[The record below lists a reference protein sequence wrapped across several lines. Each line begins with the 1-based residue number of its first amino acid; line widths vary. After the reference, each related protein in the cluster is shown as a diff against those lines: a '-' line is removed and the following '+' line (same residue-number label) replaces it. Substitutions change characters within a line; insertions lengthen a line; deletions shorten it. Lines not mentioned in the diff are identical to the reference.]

1 MTRNKKII
9 LGIIITALAIPVV
22 AVIFLLAFDWNRARP
37 WLNAR
42 VSEAIER
49 PFQIAGDL
57 SVRWVRPAETMRPA
71 DRRWRDHIPWPH
83 LRARDV
89 HVGNPA
95 NMEQRDSASAR
106 EFSFSLD
113 PFALLGKRIHIPVL
127 SFDTP
132 RVALERL
139 PDGRNNWTL
148 KPQEKKSAWTLDL
161 DRVVFSKGT
170 VHVKD
175 AITRADITA
184 DVDSLPDDPTYGVG
198 WTMRGLYNGAAVKG
212 GGKAGAVLSLKSQ
225 TTPYPLKASV
235 EMGTVNVAAEGTLTK
250 PTRLAAL
257 DMRLKVGGASMARLY
272 PLTGLLLPETPP
284 FRTEGRLVGK
294 VGADDGRWTY
304 QNFTGTV
311 GSSDIGGS
319 VDYQIRAPRGLLT
332 ANVRSRRLDF
342 KDLGPIIGADS
353 NASKI
358 ERGVQ
363 PVQPNNKV
371 LPVETFRTDRWT
383 AIDADVSFAADHI
396 IREKELP
403 ISKLSTHLLL
413 KNGIITLD
421 PLSFGVAGGTMSSTI
436 KLDSQKRKDVLLADA
451 KVTAR
456 HIKLKQL
463 FPQVEQMKATIGE
476 INGEAR
482 LSATGNSVATLL
494 ANSNG
499 EIKALINQGTV
510 SKLLLEQ
517 MGLNIG
523 NIVLTK
529 LFGDKPVQLNCL
541 ASDLIVKDGVA
552 GTRSFVA
559 DTDEAVIRINGTV
572 DLSREQLD
580 LTLKPETKGLRIIS
594 LRAPIYIRGPFKQ
607 PDVSIDKGV
616 LALKA
621 GSAAALAAV
630 SPLAALLPLINA
642 GPGKD
647 SPCGALLADAR
658 EKPQAPPAAKSLPK
672 H

>member
-9 LGIIITALAIPVV
+9 LGIIVTVLAIPLI
-22 AVIFLLAFDWNRARP
+22 AVIVLLTFDWNRARP

-57 SVRWVRPAETMRPA
+57 SVRWVRPAATMRA
-71 DRRWRDHIPWPH
+71 SDRTWRDHIPWPH

-95 NMEQRDSASAR
+95 NMDQRDSASAQ

-113 PFALLGKRIHIPVL
+113 PFALLAKNIHIPVL

-132 RVALERL
+132 RVALERHQ
-139 PDGRNNWTL
+139 DGRNNWTFRQ
-148 KPQEKKSAWTLDL
+148 QEKKSAWTLDL
-161 DRVVFSKGT
+161 DRVVFSKGSI
-170 VHVKD
+170 HVKD
-175 AITRADITA
+175 AITHADITA
-184 DVDSLPDDPTYGVG
+184 DVDTLPSDPTYGVG
-198 WTMRGLYNGAAVKG
+198 WTMRGSYNGAAVKG
-212 GGKAGAVLSLKSQ
+212 GGKAGAVLSLKNQ
-225 TTPYPLKASV
+225 TAPYPLKADV
-235 EMGTVNVAAEGTLTK
+235 QMGTVSIAAEGTLTK

-257 DMRLKVGGASMARLY
+257 DMRLKVAGASMARLF

-284 FRTEGRLVGK
+284 FRTEGHLVGK

-304 QNFTGTV
+304 ENFTGKV
-311 GSSDIGGS
+311 GSSDISGS
-319 VDYQIRAPRGLLT
+319 IDYQIRAPRGLLT
-332 ANVRSRRLDF
+332 ANVTSKRLDF

-363 PVQPNNKV
+363 PVQPSNKV
-371 LPVETFRTDRWT
+371 LPVETFKTERWT
-383 AIDADVSFAADHI
+383 AIDADVKFAAEHI

-403 ISKLSTHLLL
+403 ISKLSTHLFL
-413 KNGIITLD
+413 KNGVITLD
-421 PLSFGVAGGTMSSTI
+421 PLSFGVAGGTMTSTI
-436 KLDSQKRKDVLLADA
+436 KLDSQKRKDAIMADA

-463 FPQVEQMKATIGE
+463 FPQVEQMNATIGE

-482 LSATGNSVATLL
+482 LSATGNSVAAML
-494 ANSNG
+494 AGSNG

-541 ASDLIVKDGVA
+541 ASDLAVKDGVA
-552 GTRSFVA
+552 VTRSFIA
-559 DTDEAVIRINGTV
+559 DTQEAVIRVSGSVN
-572 DLSREQLD
+572 LAAEQLD

-594 LRAPIYIRGPFKQ
+594 LRAPIYVRGPFKQ

-630 SPLAALLPLINA
+630 SPFAALLPLINA

-647 SPCGALLADAR
+647 SPCGALLAEAR
-658 EKPQAPPAAKSLPK
+658 EKPQAPPPGKTLPK
-672 H
+672 R